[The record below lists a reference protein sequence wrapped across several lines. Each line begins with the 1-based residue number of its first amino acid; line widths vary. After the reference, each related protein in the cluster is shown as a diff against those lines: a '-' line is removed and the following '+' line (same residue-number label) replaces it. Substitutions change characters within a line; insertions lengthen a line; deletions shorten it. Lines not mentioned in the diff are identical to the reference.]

1 MEAEPS
7 SSTQPE
13 SVINFE
19 FRNNASNIESA
30 RFLQRI
36 LNKSREENMLV
47 KPLTDPME
55 RTYFYTGLDKRIM
68 PALKYTDTQ
77 ITQVKDIERS
87 VIHERLVAFYLN
99 SARLLSSPSP
109 GTTPTTKNL
118 FAALYGTIPKY
129 VDIRTFRKYLVKFEY
144 VWLRIAKGYIVM
156 ERPSVT
162 SERYY
167 YLKNIM
173 RYREENREI
182 FYVDEIVLTTSC
194 NLYQFKKY
202 NSLLK
207 TAAKANIDLSQSVL
221 LKHIYAVS
229 KTGVYAMKTLD
240 DFTSSNFASWITDD
254 LLPLLPEKSVVV
266 IQKYDHHDDVI
277 KKPTLYSVKE
287 DMIEW
292 LERNNVPFVEDMSKC
307 ELMSLIDTYTS
318 EIDEFSVIENS
329 LKLKGHQLLR
339 LPVCIEDMTPAKH
352 LFELLKLNA
361 HKVRVNINLIIESVP
376 QPTLEEYDNNIVDVE
391 RNTMHTDMKMDDVL
405 DSVVKGFQ
413 NLRFKDED
421 SEVPLSDSD

>member
-7 SSTQPE
+7 SSTEPT
-13 SVINFE
+13 SLINFE
-19 FRNNASNIESA
+19 FRNNVSNIESA

-36 LNKSREENMLV
+36 LDKSKEENMFV
-47 KPLTDPME
+47 KPLTDALD
-55 RTYFYTGLDKRIM
+55 RTYFYTGLDKRSI

-77 ITQVKDIERS
+77 ISEVKDIERS

-99 SARLLSSPSP
+99 SFSLDYSSP

-118 FAALYGTIPKY
+118 FAALYGKIPKH
-129 VDIRTFRKYLVKFEY
+129 VDIRTFRKYLIKFEY

-162 SERYY
+162 FERYY
-167 YLKNIM
+167 YLKDIM

-182 FYVDEIVLTTSC
+182 FYVDEIILTSSC
-194 NLYQFKKY
+194 NLYQLKKY

-207 TAAKANIDLSQSVL
+207 AANKANIDVSQSVL

-229 KTGVYAMKTLD
+229 KTGVYAVKTFD
-240 DFTSSNFASWITDD
+240 DYTSSNFASWIIDD
-254 LLPLLPEKSVVV
+254 LIPLLPEKSVVV
-266 IQKYDHHDDVI
+266 IQKYDQYDDVI

-292 LERNNVPFVEDMSKC
+292 LERNNVPFEEDMSKC

-318 EIDEFSVIENS
+318 DINEYSLIENS
-329 LKLKGHQLLR
+329 LKLKGHHLLR

-352 LFELLKLNA
+352 LFELLKLNS

-376 QPTLEEYDNNIVDVE
+376 QPTLEEYDKNIADEE
-391 RNTMHTDMKMDDVL
+391 RYTMEIDMRMDEVL
-405 DSVVKGFQ
+405 DTVVKDYQ

>member
-7 SSTQPE
+7 SSTQPPSE
-13 SVINFE
+13 INFQ

-47 KPLTDPME
+47 KPLIDPME
-55 RTYFYTGLDKRIM
+55 RTYFYTGLDKRII
-68 PALKYTDTQ
+68 PFLKHTDLQ
-77 ITQVKDIERS
+77 ITVVKDIERS
-87 VIHERLVAFYLN
+87 VIQERLVAFYLN
-99 SARLLSSPSP
+99 SASSPTP
-109 GTTPTTKNL
+109 GIAPTTKNL
-118 FAALYGTIPKY
+118 FAALYGRIPNY

-162 SERYY
+162 FERYY
-167 YLKNIM
+167 YLKDII

-194 NLYQFKKY
+194 NLYAFKKY
-202 NSLLK
+202 NNLLK

-240 DFTSSNFASWITDD
+240 DFTSSNFASWIIND

-266 IQKYDHHDDVI
+266 MQKYDHHDDVI

-292 LERNNVPFVEDMSKC
+292 LERTNVPFVEDMSKC

-318 EIDEFSVIENS
+318 EIDEISVIENS

-352 LFELLKLNA
+352 LLELIKLNA

-376 QPTLEEYDNNIVDVE
+376 QPTLEEYDRNIADIE
-391 RNTMHTDMKMDDVL
+391 RHIMHKDMKMDEVL

-413 NLRFKDED
+413 NLRCKDED